1 MSPVKHPV
9 TGPTLTFS
17 LHDEIRIV
25 REQLARSGER
35 SGRTLMKD
43 GPLRATLIGLNAGGS
58 LRPHRAEGPLTVQV
72 LEGTIEFEV
81 AGESWTLS
89 MGTLFALDAGIVH
102 SVTSADGAIF
112 LLTVVTIQAAPVASA
127 SDAIAAE
134 TIHTP

>member
-25 REQLARSGER
+25 REQLARGGER

-43 GPLRATLIGLNAGGS
+43 GPLRATLIGLNAGGA
-58 LRPHRAEGPLTVQV
+58 LRPHRAEGPLTVHV

-81 AGESWTLS
+81 AGERWTLPT
-89 MGTLFALDAGIVH
+89 GTLFALDAGIVH
-102 SVTSADGAIF
+102 SVRSTEGAVF
-112 LLTVVTIQAAPVASA
+112 LLTVVTIEVVPVSPA
-127 SDAIAAE
+127 SDRAAE
-134 TIHTP
+134 TVHTP